1 MDKRNKID
9 GTTYNIYCQL
19 KNIEAFK
26 MKTLKI
32 LLAEDDTM
40 IQRLTSYYL
49 RRIGHI
55 VDVAGNGREALVK
68 FRSQHYDVVL
78 MDIQMPEMDGLEAV
92 KEIRKFETGLRD
104 AVRTI
109 VIALTTTANRQ
120 ECIDAGMDG
129 YAQKP
134 FKLDDFNKLFGNFQ
148 LI

>member
-1 MDKRNKID
+1 MDKLNELIRATEN
-9 GTTYNIYCQL
+9 TYCQFN
-19 KNIEAFK
+19 NIEALK
-26 MKTLKI
+26 MKKLRI

-49 RRIGHI
+49 RRIGHV
-55 VDVAGNGREALVK
+55 VDIAGNGREALVK

-78 MDIQMPEMDGLEAV
+78 MDIQMPEMDGIEAV

-104 AVRTI
+104 KVKTI
-109 VIALTTTANRQ
+109 IIALTTTSNKQ

-134 FKLDDFNKLFGNFQ
+134 FKLEDFNKLFGNFQ

>member
-1 MDKRNKID
+1 MDKLNELFCA
-9 GTTYNIYCQL
+9 TFNTYCQL
-19 KNIEAFK
+19 KTIDALK
-26 MKTLKI
+26 MKQLKI

-49 RRIGHI
+49 RRIGHV
-55 VDVAGNGREALVK
+55 VDIAGNGREALVK

-92 KEIRKFETGLRD
+92 KEIRKFETSLRD
-104 AVRTI
+104 KVKTI
-109 VIALTTTANRQ
+109 IIALTTTSNKQ

-134 FKLDDFNKLFGNFQ
+134 FKLEDFNKLFGNFQ

>member
-1 MDKRNKID
+1 MDKRNKIN
-9 GTTYNIYCQL
+9 GTTYSIYCHL

-49 RRIGHI
+49 RRIGHT
-55 VDVAGNGREALVK
+55 VDIAGNGREALIK

-104 AVRTI
+104 VVRTI
-109 VIALTTTANRQ
+109 VIALTTTSNKQ

-134 FKLDDFNKLFGNFQ
+134 FKLEDFNQLFGNFR

>member
-1 MDKRNKID
+1 VGKLNELISVNYNKF
-9 GTTYNIYCQL
+9 CLL
-19 KNIEAFK
+19 KNIEALK
-26 MKTLKI
+26 MKRLRI

-55 VDVAGNGREALVK
+55 VDIACNGHEALIK
-68 FRSQHYDVVL
+68 FRSHHYDVVL
-78 MDIQMPEMDGLEAV
+78 MDIQMPEMDGIEAV
-92 KEIRKFETGLRD
+92 KEIRKFETNLRD
-104 AVRTI
+104 KVKTI
-109 VIALTTTANRQ
+109 IIALTTTANKQ

-134 FKLDDFNKLFGNFQ
+134 FKLEDFNKLFENYK

>member
-1 MDKRNKID
+1 VDNLSKLINS
-9 GTTYNIYCQL
+9 TYKTCCHL
-19 KNIEAFK
+19 KNIEVFN

-40 IQRLTSYYL
+40 IQRLTSFYL

-55 VDVAGNGREALVK
+55 VDIAGNGREALSK
-68 FRSQHYDVVL
+68 FRLQHYDVVL

-92 KEIRKFETGLRD
+92 KEIRKFETSLRD
-104 AVRTI
+104 KVKTI
-109 VIALTTTANRQ
+109 IIALTTTSNQQ

-134 FKLDDFNKLFGNFQ
+134 FKLEDFNKLFGNFR

>member
-1 MDKRNKID
+1 MP
-9 GTTYNIYCQL
+9 L
-19 KNIEAFK
+19 K
-26 MKTLKI
+26 MKTLRI

-49 RRIGHI
+49 RRIGHF
-55 VDVAGNGREALVK
+55 VDIANNGSEALIK

-78 MDIQMPEMDGLEAV
+78 MDIQMPEMDGIEAV

-104 AVRTI
+104 KVKTI
-109 VIALTTTANRQ
+109 IIALTTTSNRQ

-134 FKLDDFNKLFGNFQ
+134 FKLEEFNKLFGYFL